1 LNKPGRIRERH
12 RTLDV
17 IADNKWKIMTVLEKA
32 PELTEL
38 SLRSNLEA
46 ELVVFPSDITF
57 HDLSADKVE
66 IQIKVSNKGQ
76 RRSPPTVMRLES
88 APLGAFV
95 PGRPLAILSAPPL
108 EPGESH
114 ELTVEAARPHP
125 RPLGNFDGVP
135 PKSVLT
141 ALSAAP
147 DERPAQPGAGLAAL
161 LKLFRRQGTPQ
172 PAGKNTV
179 SQSQPLAPDVFELL
193 GREQPHWAGNINV
206 FMGKSAVERHVARA
220 LRIYSGRTNLAIFM
234 VGGPGKRDAYAFDLV
249 GLRPDWKAAL
259 YDVTDAKA
267 LVTGP
272 SDAPFQERQWVE
284 AAAGNMVVVLAVC
297 PPLVCEE
304 GNVQVQ
310 VTRRSCQKT
319 AVVEFNL
326 DPTAQG
332 TGCYVA

>member
-1 LNKPGRIRERH
+1 
-12 RTLDV
+12 
-17 IADNKWKIMTVLEKA
+17 MTVLEKA
-32 PELTEL
+32 PELTEP
-38 SLRSNLEA
+38 SLRSDLEA
-46 ELVVFPSDITF
+46 ELVVSPSDITF

-66 IQIKVSNKGQ
+66 IRIKVSNKGQ
-76 RRSPPTVMRLES
+76 CRSRPTVMRLES

-95 PGRPLAILSAPPL
+95 PGRPLAILSVPPL
-108 EPGESH
+108 EPGESRA
-114 ELTVEAARPHP
+114 LTIEAARPHP
-125 RPLGNFDGVP
+125 KPLGNFDGIP

-147 DERPAQPGAGLAAL
+147 DEPPARSGARLAAL

-172 PAGKNTV
+172 PTGKNTV
-179 SQSQPLAPDVFELL
+179 SESQSLAPDVFELL

-206 FMGKSAVERHVARA
+206 FIGRRAVERHVARA

-234 VGGPGKRDAYAFDLV
+234 VGEPGKRDAYGFDVL
-249 GLRPDWKAAL
+249 GLAPDWKAAL
-259 YDVTDAKA
+259 YDVTAAKT
-267 LVTGP
+267 LVTGA
-272 SDAPFQERQWVE
+272 SDTPFQERQWVE
-284 AAAGNMVVVLAVC
+284 AAAGNMMVVLVVC
-297 PPLVCEE
+297 PPVVCEE